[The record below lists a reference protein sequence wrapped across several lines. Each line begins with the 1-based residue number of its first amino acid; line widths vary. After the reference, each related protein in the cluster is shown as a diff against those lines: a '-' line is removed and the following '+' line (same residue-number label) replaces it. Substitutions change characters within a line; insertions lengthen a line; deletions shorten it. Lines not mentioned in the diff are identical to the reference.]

1 MRDSYKYQE
10 LFKKL
15 DNGDVKL
22 YNIEADLGVDSNEA
36 TLIRASYL
44 ESKFH
49 ASLDHIKNPN
59 VDFSKAINSNI
70 ENSVGA
76 ITLPL
81 GYAGAIKV
89 SGLYASGEYPILIAT
104 TEGKLVAGLS
114 RGIST
119 ISKSGGVSTRVLS
132 DGMARDVM
140 VSTESVND
148 AFEIYQFV
156 NSREGI
162 DFLKSKFKEK
172 TAHGDLLSVKCYQ
185 IGKIL
190 HIRFKA
196 FTGAAMGMNM
206 VTIAAEYSSEQ
217 LLSMFEGKG
226 IKAKIL
232 SESGNMCTDK
242 KPSAID
248 FIEGRGVS
256 VTAEAVIKKEL
267 LEKARS
273 SARDVERLNRLK
285 SLEGSAMA
293 GSSGFNA
300 QVANILAGMYAA
312 YGQDIAQIVE
322 GSQSIVEAE
331 ESNGDLYISILLPSL
346 EVGTYGGGTRLDAQK
361 EALKLLGLY
370 GEGDLTG
377 SSRLAFAE
385 IVASV
390 ALAGELNLLIIES
403 SHELSKS
410 HGELNRK

>member
-1 MRDSYKYQE
+1 MPDIKYNSIFE
-10 LFKKL
+10 KL
-15 DNGDVKL
+15 DKGEIKL
-22 YNIEADLGVDSNEA
+22 YNIESSLKVDSNEA
-36 TLIRASYL
+36 TIIRASYL
-44 ESKFH
+44 EHKFH
-49 ASLDHIKNPN
+49 VNLDSLKNPK

-70 ENSVGA
+70 ENSIGA

-81 GYAGAIKV
+81 GYAGTIKV
-89 SGLYASGEYPILIAT
+89 SGSYASGEYPILMAT

-114 RGIST
+114 RGISI
-119 ISKSGGVSTRVLS
+119 ISKSGGTNVMVLS
-132 DGMARDVM
+132 DGMTRDIMISAENARD
-140 VSTESVND
+140 
-148 AFEIYQFV
+148 AFKIYDFV
-156 NSREGI
+156 NSVAGFE
-162 DFLKSKFKEK
+162 FLKSKFKEK
-172 TAHGDLLSVKCYQ
+172 TSHGDLISVKGYQ
-185 IGKIL
+185 LGKIL

-206 VTIAAEYSSEQ
+206 VTIAAEHSAEQ
-217 LLSMFEGKG
+217 LISKFGGNG
-226 IKAKIL
+226 IKANIL

-242 KPSAID
+242 KPSAIN

-267 LEKARS
+267 LEDARS
-273 SARDVERLNRLK
+273 SAREVERLNRLK

-300 QVANILAGMYAA
+300 QAANILAGMYAA

-346 EVGTYGGGTRLDAQK
+346 EVGTYGGGTRLEAQK

-370 GEGDLTG
+370 GEDDLSG

-385 IVASV
+385 VVASV
-390 ALAGELNLLIIES
+390 VLAGELNLLLIES